1 MSDEQDRVRLDWDRE
16 GVALVTVTGPPPNPC
31 TFACVDALADR
42 LDAARSGG
50 ARIVVLASDVPGHW
64 LGHASLRDLAALVRR
79 EIPSGQGAGFFRAA
93 DLLAKSPLV
102 SIAAISGDTGGG
114 GCELGWSCD
123 LRVAEESARF
133 AQMEVLA
140 GLIPGLGG
148 IARLA
153 KLIGRT
159 ATSEIVLDG
168 ARVGASRLYDL
179 GAINRL
185 VPDGNAT
192 RVALAWARRLAERP
206 PEALALA
213 KQVLAETA
221 ELPLAESLA
230 HEQKRFQSIVA
241 TPEALALMDAA
252 QAEYD
257 GGNPAPSAVA
267 IDPFPE
273 RPTEN

>member
-1 MSDEQDRVRLDWDRE
+1 MPEADDRVRLEWDRE
-16 GVALVTVTGPPPNPC
+16 GVAVLTVTGPPPNPM

-42 LDAARSGG
+42 LDDARTGG
-50 ARIVVLASDVPGHW
+50 ARVVVIASDVPGYW

-79 EIPSGQGAGFFRAA
+79 EIPNDTGGGFFRAA
-93 DLLAKSPLV
+93 DALSREPMV
-102 SIAAISGDTGGG
+102 SIAAISGDTAGG

-123 LRVAEESARF
+123 LRVAERSARF

-148 IARLA
+148 IARLSR
-153 KLIGRT
+153 LIGRT

-168 ARVGASRLYDL
+168 ARIGAAPLDEL

-185 VPDGNAT
+185 VPDGRAT
-192 RVALAWARRLAERP
+192 EVAIAWARRLAARP

-213 KQVLAETA
+213 KQVLAESA
-221 ELPLAESLA
+221 ELPLGESLA
-230 HEQKRFQSIVA
+230 NEQRRFQSILA
-241 TPEALALMDAA
+241 TPAALALMDAT

-257 GGNPAPSAVA
+257 AGDPAPASVVLDGF
-267 IDPFPE
+267 DPLGD
-273 RPTEN
+273 